1 MCYELLIYVLL
12 YYKYEI
18 DCFILNVLQGRGVGV
33 TIGCLLGMLPLL
45 FMNKESENKE
55 SSEKAKKT

>member
-1 MCYELLIYVLL
+1 MCLI